1 LTIVASFFEQVKKSH
16 DEGGRLGM
24 LWPLLDAPDTFLRT
38 PATVTHVGSHI
49 RDWLDS
55 KRFMMTVIVAL
66 LPPLFM
72 GIWNAGRHHFLSTTG
87 ADPGFGASFLAGL
100 EICMPIIVVSY
111 AVGGAWEAL
120 FAVIR
125 RHEINE
131 GFLVT
136 GLLFPMTCPPTIPL
150 WQVAIGVSFGVV
162 IGKEVFGG
170 TGMNVFNPALTARAF
185 CFFTFPDKMSGD
197 LVWTERQ
204 TWTEYFTKG
213 GPRPEFVDG
222 YTGATPLL
230 HASQHHGELSAAES
244 LMQIGQTY
252 KHIDFSWWNCF
263 VGFDSGSIGETSA
276 LACLIG
282 AIILVATGVG
292 SYRTMLG
299 VVLGTTLMSLVMNA
313 FAGGETARPTLGLPF
328 YWHYVIGSMAF
339 ATVYMATDPVSS
351 AWTST
356 GKWIYGTLI
365 GALAVLIRTV
375 NPAYPEGYMLAIL
388 FLNLFAPL
396 IDHYVVQAN
405 IKRRKLAYA
414 R

>member
-1 LTIVASFFEQVKKSH
+1 MASFFDQVKKSH
-16 DEGGRLGM
+16 DEGGRLGL
-24 LWPLLDAPDTFLRT
+24 LWPLLDAPDTFLKT
-38 PATVTHVGSHI
+38 PATVTHAAAHI

-55 KRFMMTVIVAL
+55 KRYMMTVIVAL
-66 LPPLFM
+66 LPPLFV
-72 GIWNAGRHHFLSTTG
+72 GIWNAGYQHFLATTG
-87 ADPGFGASFLAGL
+87 ADPGFAKSFLAGL

-120 FAVIR
+120 FAVVR

-136 GLLFPMTCPPTIPL
+136 GLLFPMTCPPTMPL

-185 CFFTFPDKMSGD
+185 CFFTFPTKMSGD
-197 LVWTERQ
+197 SVWTERL
-204 TWTEYFTKG
+204 TWTQYFSGTTA
-213 GPRPEFVDG
+213 RPDFVDG

-230 HASQHHGELSAAES
+230 YASQHHGEQTATQA
-244 LMQIGQTY
+244 LMSIHDSF
-252 KHIDFSWWNCF
+252 KLIDYSWWNCF
-263 VGFDSGSIGETSA
+263 LGFESGSMGETSA

-282 AIILVATGVG
+282 AVILVVTGVG

-299 VVLGTTLMSLVMNA
+299 VALGTAAMSLIMNA
-313 FAGGETARPTLGLPF
+313 FAGGATARPTMGLPF
-328 YWHYVIGSMAF
+328 YWHFVIGSMAF
-339 ATVYMATDPVSS
+339 AAVYMATDPVSS
-351 AWTST
+351 AWTNT
-356 GKWIYGTLI
+356 GKWIYGSAI

-375 NPAYPEGYMLAIL
+375 NPAYPEGYMLAVL
-388 FLNLFAPL
+388 FMNLFAPL